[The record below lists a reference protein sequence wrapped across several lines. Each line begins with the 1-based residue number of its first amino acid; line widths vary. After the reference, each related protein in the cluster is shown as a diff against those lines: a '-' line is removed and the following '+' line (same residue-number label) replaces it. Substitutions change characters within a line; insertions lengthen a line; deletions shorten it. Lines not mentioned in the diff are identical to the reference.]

1 MSKVADGSA
10 TRPAGSSSANSTSFD
25 APRGS
30 SPSWMP
36 HMPERARGSADDVRP
51 TVGYVVKGFPRLS
64 ELFIASE
71 IHRLEQAGMKLAL
84 FVIKAD
90 DEAVRHPLV
99 DRIRVQPQY
108 LPPTESVSGIP
119 LRRWLV
125 RHLPRFLPA
134 LARTVRH
141 RPFGVCRAAGSAFAQ
156 SLRARSTFWS
166 APRKVYVKEL
176 LQAIALADR
185 LRDAASV
192 RHLHAHFC
200 HGATT
205 VTWLAAMIAGR
216 SFSFTAHAKD
226 IYTPALNPA
235 GLLRR
240 KLAAARF
247 AVTCT
252 EANRA
257 FLLQHAA
264 STPIHR
270 VYHGL
275 NAEFAAL
282 MRREL
287 GPSTARRPAR
297 LRIVGVGRQVPKKGF
312 DVLVDACAEL
322 KGWGVPID
330 ATIIGEPGDDT
341 DALVARI
348 ARRGLEHHVLIAGAM
363 SQAALLREYRQ
374 ATVFCLPCRVS
385 DDGDRDG
392 IPNVLVE
399 AMASGLPVVTT
410 AVSGIPELVEHERS
424 GLIVPPEDPVATAHA
439 LLRLYRD
446 DHLAR
451 RLAETGRSVIAE
463 RFDGDRLIG
472 ELRALFG
479 KVA

>member
-1 MSKVADGSA
+1 MFERLRLAQE
-10 TRPAGSSSANSTSFD
+10 PSSA
-25 APRGS
+25 A
-30 SPSWMP
+30 
-36 HMPERARGSADDVRP
+36 AI
-51 TVGYVVKGFPRLS
+51 GYVLKGYPRLS

-71 IHRLEQAGMKLAL
+71 IHRLEQSGLRLRL
-84 FVIKAD
+84 FVIKRG
-90 DEAVRHPLV
+90 DEALRHPLV
-99 DRIRVQPQY
+99 GRIHAQPEY
-108 LPPTESVSGIP
+108 LPHTTSVSAVP
-119 LRRWLV
+119 LRRWLRDHLLVFWPALRRVSV
-125 RHLPRFLPA
+125 RHPIGL
-134 LARTVRH
+134 V
-141 RPFGVCRAAGSAFAQ
+141 RAAGAALAQ
-156 SLRARSTFWS
+156 AVRARQTFWS
-166 APRKVYVKEL
+166 LPRKVYAKEF
-176 LQAIALADR
+176 LQAVALTDR
-185 LRDAASV
+185 LHEAPDV

-205 VTWLAAMIAGR
+205 VAWLAAIMAGR

-247 AVTCT
+247 VVTCT
-252 EANRA
+252 DANRA
-257 FLLQHAA
+257 FLLQQHCG

-287 GPSTARRPAR
+287 GPSAARRPAR

-322 KGWGVPID
+322 SGWGVPID

-348 ARRGLEHHVLIAGAM
+348 ARRGLERHVRIAGAM

>member
-1 MSKVADGSA
+1 MSDRLRLVPE
-10 TRPAGSSSANSTSFD
+10 PAI
-25 APRGS
+25 
-30 SPSWMP
+30 
-36 HMPERARGSADDVRP
+36 
-51 TVGYVVKGFPRLS
+51 GYVLKGYPRLS

-71 IHRLEQAGMKLAL
+71 IHRLEQSGVRLRL
-84 FVIKAD
+84 FVITRP
-90 DEAVRHPLV
+90 DEALRHALIDRIHAEPEYLPATTSVSGVALRRWLSEHLPVFAPALRRAAVRHPL
-99 DRIRVQPQY
+99 
-108 LPPTESVSGIP
+108 G
-119 LRRWLV
+119 
-125 RHLPRFLPA
+125 
-134 LARTVRH
+134 LARAAVAA
-141 RPFGVCRAAGSAFAQ
+141 FGQAM
-156 SLRARSTFWS
+156 RARPAFWDP
-166 APRKVYVKEL
+166 PRKVYAKEF
-176 LQAIALADR
+176 LQAVALADC
-185 LRDAASV
+185 LDAAPGV

-226 IYTPALNPA
+226 IYTPSLNPA

-252 EANRA
+252 EANRT
-257 FLLQHAA
+257 FLQEHAG

-282 MRREL
+282 MHREL
-287 GPSTARRPAR
+287 GGSAARQPAL
-297 LRIVGVGRQVPKKGF
+297 LRIVSVGRQVPKKGF

-322 KGWGVPID
+322 ARRGIPID

-341 DALVARI
+341 KALVDRI
-348 ARRGLEHHVLIAGAM
+348 ARRGLDGQVRVCGAM

-410 AVSGIPELVEHERS
+410 AVSGIPELVEHEVN
-424 GLIVPPEDPVATAHA
+424 GLIVPPDDPVATAHA
-439 LLRLYRD
+439 LVRLYRD
-446 DHLAR
+446 DPLAR
-451 RLAETGRSVIAE
+451 RLAAAGRAVVAE

-472 ELRALFG
+472 ELCTLFG
-479 KVA
+479 RVA

>member
-1 MSKVADGSA
+1 MRERLRLV
-10 TRPAGSSSANSTSFD
+10 PEPSSGA
-25 APRGS
+25 AI
-30 SPSWMP
+30 
-36 HMPERARGSADDVRP
+36 
-51 TVGYVVKGFPRLS
+51 GYVLKGYPRLS

-71 IHRLEQAGMKLAL
+71 IFRLEQSGLRLRL
-84 FVIKAD
+84 FVIKLG
-90 DEAVRHPLV
+90 DETLRHPLV
-99 DRIRVQPQY
+99 NRIRAQPEY
-108 LPPTESVSGIP
+108 LPHTASVSGVP
-119 LRRWLV
+119 LRRWLRDHLPLFWPALKRTIV
-125 RHLPRFLPA
+125 RHPIGLL
-134 LARTVRH
+134 
-141 RPFGVCRAAGSAFAQ
+141 RAAGAALAQ
-156 SLRARSTFWS
+156 AVRARRTFWS
-166 APRKVYVKEL
+166 PPRKVYAKEF
-176 LQAIALADR
+176 LQAVALTDC
-185 LRDAASV
+185 LHDAPEV

-252 EANRA
+252 DANRA
-257 FLLQHAA
+257 FLLQQHGG

-275 NAEFAAL
+275 NAEFDAL

-287 GPSTARRPAR
+287 GPSAGGRPAL
-297 LRIVGVGRQVPKKGF
+297 LRIVAVGRQVPKKGF
-312 DVLVDACAEL
+312 DVLIDACAEL
-322 KGWGVPID
+322 SGWGVPID
-330 ATIIGEPGDDT
+330 ATIIGEPGDAT
-341 DALVARI
+341 EALIARI
-348 ARRGLEHHVLIAGAM
+348 ARRELERHVRIAGAM
-363 SQAALLREYRQ
+363 SQAALLSEYRQ

-410 AVSGIPELVEHERS
+410 GVSGIPELVEHETS
-424 GLIVPPEDPVATAHA
+424 GLIVPPGDPLATAHA
-439 LLRLYRD
+439 LFRLYHD
-446 DHLAR
+446 DQLAR
-451 RLAETGRSVIAE
+451 RLAETGRAVVAE

-472 ELRALFG
+472 GLRALFG
-479 KVA
+479 RVA

>member
-1 MSKVADGSA
+1 
-10 TRPAGSSSANSTSFD
+10 
-25 APRGS
+25 
-30 SPSWMP
+30 
-36 HMPERARGSADDVRP
+36 MPEPLHLVQERSSGAAI
-51 TVGYVVKGFPRLS
+51 GYVLKGYPRLS

-71 IHRLEQAGMKLAL
+71 IHRLEQSGLRLRL
-84 FVIKAD
+84 FVIKQC
-90 DEAVRHPLV
+90 DETLRHPLV
-99 DRIRVQPQY
+99 DRIQATPEY
-108 LPPTESVSGIP
+108 LPHTTSVSGVP
-119 LRRWLV
+119 LRRWL
-125 RHLPRFLPA
+125 RDHLARFWPA
-134 LARTVRH
+134 LKRTIIRH
-141 RPFGVCRAAGSAFAQ
+141 PIGLARAAGAAFAQ
-156 SLRARSTFWS
+156 AVRARQTFWS
-166 APRKVYVKEL
+166 PPRKVYAKEF
-176 LQAIALADR
+176 LQAVALADR
-185 LRDAASV
+185 LHDAPEL
-192 RHLHAHFC
+192 RHMHAHFC

-205 VTWLAAMIAGR
+205 VAWLAAMIAGR

-226 IYTPALNPA
+226 IYAPALNPA

-252 EANRA
+252 DANRA
-257 FLLQHAA
+257 FLRQHAG

-287 GPSTARRPAR
+287 GASAAKRPAL

-322 KGWGVPID
+322 SGWGVPID
-330 ATIIGEPGDDT
+330 ATIIGEPGDAT
-341 DALVARI
+341 PALVARI
-348 ARRGLEHHVLIAGAM
+348 ARRGLERHVRIAGAM
-363 SQAALLREYRQ
+363 SQAALLGEYRR

-410 AVSGIPELVEHERS
+410 AVSGIPELVEHEAS

-446 DHLAR
+446 DDLAR
-451 RLAETGRSVIAE
+451 RLAETGRAIVAE

-472 ELRALFG
+472 DLRALFAR
-479 KVA
+479 VA